1 MSDAAAVHGHGLAGE
16 ATKRDLLK
24 LVTGGAAAIGTA
36 AFARSLIDSMNPA
49 QDALALSPVEPDL
62 APVAAGSGLTVMW
75 QGKPVVVR
83 HHTEQEIRVAH
94 DVPLAQLSD
103 PQADAGRAEP
113 DHAQWIVL
121 AGIGTHLGCVPLRD
135 KPTDLRGDRGGWFRP
150 CHGSQCDTPGRVHL
164 GPVAANLAVPPYAFD
179 TDTKIKIG

>member
-36 AFARSLIDSMNPA
+36 AFAWPLIDSVYPA
-49 QDALALSPVEPDL
+49 QDVLALSPVEPDP

-75 QGKPVVVR
+75 QGKPVFVR
-83 HHTEQEIRVAH
+83 HHTGQETKAAH
-94 DVPLAQLSD
+94 DVPLARLID
-103 PQADAGRAEP
+103 PQADAARVKP
-113 DHAQWIVL
+113 DHAHWIVL

-150 CHGSQCDTPGRVHL
+150 CHGSQCKTPGRVHH
-164 GPVAANLAVPPYAFD
+164 GPAPANLAVPPYAS
-179 TDTKIKIG
+179 DTKIKIG